1 MAESTRTTGTAM
13 AEALRANGVS
23 LAFGIPGTHNLEFYR
38 GMAASAIQHVV
49 TRHEQGAG
57 YAADGYARSTGR
69 PGVVVATSGPGVMN
83 VMTAAATAYADSVP
97 MLVLSPG
104 VPTGLERSGFGWLHE
119 MKDQRAAVDAAV
131 ARSLRP
137 GTPGQ
142 AVDAIHETFSRW
154 AVERSRPVHI
164 EVPLDVLETPWSG
177 EIPPV
182 WPAAC
187 PAAAAPE
194 AVDAAIALLGAA
206 SAPVIVAG
214 GGAVTAAAA
223 LRALA
228 ERLDA
233 PVVTTIGGKGV
244 LDEEHPL
251 AVGAFMGYA
260 GAKALVEAADVLL
273 VVGSELGD
281 AEIPHGSLAP
291 TGQVVRVDVDPG
303 QLHRNLRAT
312 LPIHADARLTL
323 KALLAGLTGPVTSVN
338 PAGGEGARRAG
349 AARTNCL
356 AQAMRAG
363 GRWRA
368 IQEALRAELPA
379 DVIVTGDSS
388 QVSYL
393 GTAPFWRFA
402 EPRRYLVP
410 AGFSTLGYGLPAA
423 IGVKL
428 ADRARPVLALLGDGA
443 LMFSVQELV
452 TAAELGLALPIVVL
466 DNHGFGE
473 IRQNMIDRS
482 IAPYAVDLTRP
493 DFVRLAESMGVRGV
507 RAADETE
514 AAKQAAAALGADRPT
529 LIVCEVGA

>member
-1 MAESTRTTGTAM
+1 MAESTRTTGTAVTD
-13 AEALRANGVS
+13 ALRANGVT

-38 GMAASAIQHVV
+38 GMAACSIDHVV

-131 ARSLRP
+131 TRSLRP
-137 GTPGQ
+137 GTPEQ

-154 AVERSRPVHI
+154 AVERPRPVHI

-177 EIPPV
+177 QIPPV
-182 WPAAC
+182 WPSAC

-194 AVDAAIALLGAA
+194 AVDAAVALLGAA
-206 SAPVIVAG
+206 SAPLIVAG
-214 GGAVTAAAA
+214 GGAVAAAAA

-251 AVGAFMGYA
+251 AVGAFIGNP
-260 GAKALVEAADVLL
+260 GVKSLVEAADVLL
-273 VVGSELGD
+273 VVGSEFGD
-281 AEIPHGSLAP
+281 AEIPRGSLTPAA
-291 TGQVVRVDVDPG
+291 QVIRVDLDPG

-312 LPIHADARLTL
+312 LPIHADARLAL
-323 KALLAGLTGPVTSVN
+323 RALLAGLTTTAASNTS
-338 PAGGEGARRAG
+338 GGARRAQS
-349 AARTNCL
+349 ARANCL
-356 AQAMRAG
+356 TRAMESG

-393 GTAPFWRFA
+393 GTAPFWPFA
-402 EPRRYLVP
+402 APRRYLAP
-410 AGFSTLGYGLPAA
+410 IGFSTLGYGLPAA
-423 IGVKL
+423 IGAKL
-428 ADRARPVLALLGDGA
+428 ADRDRPVLALIGDGA

-452 TAAELGLALPIVVL
+452 TAAELGLALPVVVL

-473 IRQNMIDRS
+473 IRQDMIDRS
-482 IAPYAVDLTRP
+482 ITPYAVDLTRP
-493 DFVRLAESMGVRGV
+493 DFVRLAESMGAHGV